1 VARTLA
7 FIPLLFVPLIAA
19 AEPPPPQVLEE
30 RGKASYYHDKF
41 EGRTTAT
48 GETFDQEK
56 LTAASRTLPL
66 GTQVTVTNEANGKS
80 VDVRINDRGP
90 YVGNRIIDLT
100 EKAAEHIDMKEQG
113 VAPVKVEANPA
124 KQPTEKLKRVVKKK
138 AEQKTAPP
146 QRTAAAS
153 RKDAAGK
160 TGSASSGS
168 GSD

>member
-1 VARTLA
+1 MARKLA
-7 FIPLLFVPLIAA
+7 FIPLLLLPIAAA

-30 RGKASYYHDKF
+30 RGKASYYHDRF

-48 GETFDQEK
+48 GETFDQDK

-66 GTQVTVTNEANGKS
+66 GTQVTVINEANGKS

-113 VAPVKVEANPA
+113 V
-124 KQPTEKLKRVVKKK
+124 R
-138 AEQKTAPP
+138 
-146 QRTAAAS
+146 R
-153 RKDAAGK
+153 
-160 TGSASSGS
+160 
-168 GSD
+168 